1 MENLKKEYNFLIKR
15 IDNAEKYFRENIEE
29 LLNDK
34 NKLHKYVTA
43 VIEIIARIDE
53 IYNTLNDKYYYKMTK
68 EELLNGFKL
77 SIEARMK
84 REEIKI

>member
-1 MENLKKEYNFLIKR
+1 MDNLKKEYNFLIKR
-15 IDNAEKYFRENIEE
+15 IGNAEKYFRENIEE

-43 VIEIIARIDE
+43 AIEIIARIDE
-53 IYNTLNDKYYYKMTK
+53 IYNTLNDKYFYKMTK

-77 SIEARMK
+77 SIEPRANQEK
-84 REEIKI
+84 V